1 MSMINEE
8 LRKQQEKDVG
18 AAIRKVLGDDVP
30 VIKPGDAVDTEE
42 DRRARIDRLN
52 EQIKALDPK

>member
-30 VIKPGDAVDTEE
+30 VIKSGDIDAEE
-42 DRRARIDRLN
+42 RKARIDRLN
-52 EQIKALDPK
+52 AQIKALEGK